1 MFQLTSK
8 NEWNEWTRQPHEISD
23 KILME
28 QITSHLELSL
38 SVMLSLRRKT
48 HFRITL
54 SQIFGIFTHSRLS
67 LFCNYKVLKMVS
79 KSLGNSPNSSKN
91 SMATLNQLKNV
102 VQTDSRHG
110 AVFYVSQ
117 VGPLICTVISM
128 ALLQRPS
135 YVCWEIKKFIRKLPK
150 ICNIQFRIFAKK
162 CLPLPISPCSSYLDG
177 SWRV

>member
-28 QITSHLELSL
+28 QITSHLDLSL
-38 SVMLSLRRKT
+38 SVMPSLRRKT

-91 SMATLNQLKNV
+91 SVATLNQLKNV
-102 VQTDSRHG
+102 VQTEDRQQTRCSVLCFASWSCHMHTH
-110 AVFYVSQ
+110 F
-117 VGPLICTVISM
+117 CSM
-128 ALLQRPS
+128 ALLQRLS
-135 YVCWEIKKFIRKLPK
+135 YVCWEIRIRQK
-150 ICNIQFRIFAKK
+150 IAKD
-162 CLPLPISPCSSYLDG
+162 L
-177 SWRV
+177 

>member
-8 NEWNEWTRQPHEISD
+8 NEWNEWTRQTHEISD

-135 YVCWEIKKFIRKLPK
+135 YVCWEIKNSLENCQRFVT
-150 ICNIQFRIFAKK
+150 FRLFNSEFAKK
-162 CLPLPISPCSSYLDG
+162 
-177 SWRV
+177 RQ